1 MSEVNPSPERCAYR
15 SRYGEVCNKP
25 QKSARHRTYRGEKPA
40 ALHILKHP
48 FTPEPP
54 SQKNDP
60 STEEPTCSQCGS
72 TGSDRRNVGGCVT
85 PEAHKRV
92 YEYDGAFKC
101 LDCRAKWG
109 ALPGKP
115 TMPPTCPAPS
125 PVIEKARECIECG
138 AEIDTGAVCGACAN
152 VQRREDLG
160 L

>member
-1 MSEVNPSPERCAYR
+1 LTVDDRPDQQDNRTIARRLVMELAQGCGDHSCRFKKPS
-15 SRYGEVCNKP
+15 GMGTN
-25 QKSARHRTYRGEKPA
+25 
-40 ALHILKHP
+40 
-48 FTPEPP
+48 
-54 SQKNDP
+54 
-60 STEEPTCSQCGS
+60 
-72 TGSDRRNVGGCVT
+72 GGCRCIDKIEDALSRRSTVT